1 MPVSTTKPKRM
12 LGEGD
17 VAGLWRRVRRQ
28 WLPPPELTVAA
39 WADQYR
45 RLSSEASAEPGAWR
59 TDRAPYQ
66 RGIMDAISDPL
77 VREVWVQK
85 SAQVGWTEI
94 LNNVVGFHVHQDAA
108 PMLLVQPT
116 LEMAEAWSKDRLAPM
131 IRDTAA
137 LAERIA
143 DPRSRDSGNT
153 LLHKKFAGGHLTV
166 AGANSPASLASRPIR
181 IVLFDEVDRYPASAG
196 TEGDPISLGKK
207 RTQTFWNRKVLAG
220 STPTIKGSSR
230 IEVGFESGDQR
241 FYEVPCP
248 HCATFQR
255 LVWAQVRWPDGQPEL
270 ACYVCSSCAAE
281 ITEAEKGPMLAAGQ
295 WVATRPSRGIAS
307 FHISELYS
315 PWSSWAEMAVAFVAA
330 KRLPE
335 TLQTWIN
342 TSLGETYEERGEE
355 LKAQGLAAR
364 REPYTPERVPA
375 GAALLTAGVDVQDDR
390 LELSVWGWG
399 ADEEAWLVE
408 HRVLPGNPG
417 SEALWTDL
425 DAALAAARSSEDGR
439 RLLIEAVAVDSGG
452 HFTQQVYQFAA
463 RRKARRV
470 WAIKG
475 AGGFGRLIWPKRAGR
490 AGRTAAQVFIV
501 GVDTAKDVLFG
512 RLRRQGAPGPGYLH
526 FPASVDEAY
535 FEQLTAETLIHRV
548 VQGRRV
554 RSYRPKSAGA
564 RTEALDCLVY
574 AYAAFVGRGGPLVLA
589 HRQRATPP
597 QSAPEPI
604 STESVA
610 VTAPQA
616 PAAVPLPQ
624 RRPAAPRG
632 RRPGGWINSWR

>member
-1 MPVSTTKPKRM
+1 MRA
-12 LGEGD
+12 LLE
-17 VAGLWRRVRRQ
+17 RVRKS
-28 WLPPPELTVAA
+28 WSPPPELTVSD
-39 WADQYR
+39 WADRYR

-77 VREVWVQK
+77 IREVWVMK
-85 SAQVGWTEI
+85 SAQVGWTEL
-94 LNNVVGFHVHQDAA
+94 LNNVVGYHVHQDPA

-131 IRDTAA
+131 IRDSAV

-153 LLHKKFAGGHLTV
+153 LLHKKFAGGQLTV

-241 FYEVPCP
+241 FYEVPCS
-248 HCATFQR
+248 HCGTFQR
-255 LVWAQVRWPDGQPEL
+255 LVWSQVRWPDGQPEL
-270 ACYVCSSCAAE
+270 AAYVCVSCGDE
-281 ITEAEKGPMLAAGQ
+281 LGEADKLKMLQAGQ
-295 WVATRPSRGIAS
+295 WVASRPGRGIAS

-335 TLQTWIN
+335 TLQTWVN

-355 LKAQGLAAR
+355 VKAQGLAAR
-364 REPYTPERVPA
+364 REQYTAQRIPPGVV
-375 GAALLTAGVDVQDDR
+375 LLTAGVDVQDDR

-399 ADEEAWLVE
+399 TDEEAWLVE

-417 SEALWTDL
+417 SESLWADL
-425 DAALAAARSSEDGR
+425 DAALAAPRSSEDGR
-439 RLLIEAVAVDSGG
+439 RMLIEAAAVDSGG
-452 HFTQQVYQFAA
+452 HFTQQVYAYAA
-463 RRKARRV
+463 RRKARRI
-470 WAIKG
+470 WAIQG

-490 AGRTAAQVFIV
+490 AGRTAAQVWIV

-512 RLRRQGAPGPGYLH
+512 RLRRVAEPGAGYLH
-526 FPASVDEAY
+526 FPASVDEQY
-535 FEQLTAETLIHRV
+535 FEQLTAETLIYRV

-554 RSYRPKSAGA
+554 RSYRPKASGA
-564 RTEALDCLVY
+564 RTEALDCMVY
-574 AYAAFVGRGGPLVLA
+574 AYAAFVGRGGPQVLA
-589 HRQRATPP
+589 HRARHTPAVP
-597 QSAPEPI
+597 VTEAVTEAPEQAPEPI
-604 STESVA
+604 STPTVQP
-610 VTAPQA
+610 VLPRRN
-616 PAAVPLPQ
+616 AA
-624 RRPAAPRG
+624 RAPR
-632 RRPGGWINSWR
+632 RGGWLNGWRG